1 MSGTSLPWTAA
12 HGGDASREARS
23 ERLALCACFG
33 AKRRV
38 NRTSAMMSE
47 PIACLTSD
55 VSGARLEPREK
66 RGKATRWNE
75 PVRGGDGKEQDAKKP
90 GDQG

>member
-1 MSGTSLPWTAA
+1 MSGMSLPRSAA

-33 AKRRV
+33 AKQG
-38 NRTSAMMSE
+38 RTDE
-47 PIACLTSD
+47 RYGERTDGVLDRD

-66 RGKATRWNE
+66 RGKATCWNE
-75 PVRGGDGKEQDAKKP
+75 PVRGGNRKEQEAKKS